1 MKNTSSR
8 RHILNITFVAL
19 FAAVAYIS
27 LMLFFFPVG
36 PMYIHFGNLVV
47 VVAALLVGGWQ
58 GGLAGAVGMGLY
70 DLFNGHAD
78 SVPKTLILKFL
89 IGLTVGL
96 VFNFLNNRKKYPFKI
111 LLGSG
116 MVSLLISL
124 IVLYLGVVG
133 NTLSLW
139 TIGIS
144 VILAVIGILGFILAF
159 LKTKVS
165 QNTASAFAG
174 AACGMLVNILGEF
187 LWKTVVFILAG
198 SSWTAACVASA
209 TAQSS
214 TLINAVISVIGG
226 VALFGALKKPFEKIL
241 GK

>member
-8 RHILNITFVAL
+8 ANMLNITFVAL
-19 FAAVAYIS
+19 FAAIAYIS

-47 VVAALLVGGWQ
+47 VVAALLIGGWQ
-58 GGLAGAVGMGLY
+58 GGLAGAIGMGLY

-96 VFNFLNNRKKYPFKI
+96 VFNFLNNRKKYPFGI

-116 MVSLLISL
+116 IASLLLSL
-124 IVLYLGVVG
+124 MVLYLGIVG
-133 NTLSLW
+133 NTLSIY
-139 TIGIS
+139 TIGLA
-144 VILAVIGILGFILAF
+144 VILAVIAALGILLAF
-159 LKTKVS
+159 LKKHFS
-165 QNTASAFAG
+165 QTTASAFAG
-174 AACGMLVNILGEF
+174 AALGMLVNILGEF
-187 LWKTVVFILAG
+187 LWKVVTFALAG
-198 SSWTAACVASA
+198 SSLSAACVASA
-209 TAQSS
+209 SAQSS
-214 TLINAVISVIGG
+214 TLINAVISVLGG
-226 VALFGALKKPFEKIL
+226 VALFSALKKPFNKIL